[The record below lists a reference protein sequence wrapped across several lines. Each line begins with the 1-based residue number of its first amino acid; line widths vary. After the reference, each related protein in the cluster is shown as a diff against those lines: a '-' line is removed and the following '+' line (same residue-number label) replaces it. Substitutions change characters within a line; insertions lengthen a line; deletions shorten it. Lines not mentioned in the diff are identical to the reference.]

1 MTSPNTSDENQENP
15 FEVSAGSLSE
25 DAFGGSSADASGD
38 SRFQMPPVESVYW
51 TGVFVLGLTMF
62 GSCAIPVLRLGPPDI
77 GPFAIVLAFI
87 AYGITLLFF
96 ALPLSL
102 VRLRIHRSN
111 IARAI
116 QAGTYPGGQRF
127 GLGYLFQSLLLSA
140 LCSLG
145 GGVIFFGI
153 CAGGIVVSESIFNA
167 YSEFIGIPLFLIDGI
182 ISLIATIYLL
192 RLGIPKY
199 Q

>member
-1 MTSPNTSDENQENP
+1 
-15 FEVSAGSLSE
+15 
-25 DAFGGSSADASGD
+25 
-38 SRFQMPPVESVYW
+38 
-51 TGVFVLGLTMF
+51 MF